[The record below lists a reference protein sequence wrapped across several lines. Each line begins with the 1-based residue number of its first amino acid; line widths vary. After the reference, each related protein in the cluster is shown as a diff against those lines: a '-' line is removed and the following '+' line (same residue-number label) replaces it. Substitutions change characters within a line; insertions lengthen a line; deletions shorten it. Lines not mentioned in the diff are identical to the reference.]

1 MAPVSEVFGAGSGGD
16 VRWGAWSML
25 GHAPAAELLARSGC
39 DWLVLDAQHG
49 LYDDAA
55 VVEALAVLPAPPTGP
70 PVLVRVAEGSS
81 VLVGRA
87 LDAGAAGVVVPLVE
101 TPEQAAEV
109 AAACRYAPRGH
120 RSWGALAGLRG
131 REAPEPAAAD
141 AAVACVVMVETARAL
156 EQVEAIA
163 ATPGVDAVL
172 VGPFDLSLTLGTT
185 VDALLADTSP
195 GAPLPRVVAACRAAG
210 VPAAAFAADPARA
223 RRFAAHGFSAVVA
236 GTDALLLA
244 EAAAARVADLRG

>member
-1 MAPVSEVFGAGSGGD
+1 VFGPGGD
-16 VRWGAWSML
+16 AVRWGAWSML
-25 GHAPAAELLARSGC
+25 GHAPAAELLARSGV

-49 LYDDAA
+49 LYDDAG
-55 VVEALAVLPAPPTGP
+55 VVEALAALPADP
-70 PVLVRVAEGSS
+70 PVLVRVAAGSS
-81 VLVGRA
+81 VAVGRA

-131 REAPEPAAAD
+131 RPAPEPRAAD
-141 AAVACVVMVETARAL
+141 DAVVCVVMVETARGL
-156 EQVEAIA
+156 DHVEAIA

-185 VDALLADTSP
+185 VDALLADTSA

-210 VPAAAFAADPARA
+210 VGSAAFAADPARA
-223 RRFAAHGFSAVVA
+223 RAFAALGFGAVVA
-236 GTDALLLA
+236 ATDAALLA
-244 EAAAARVADLRG
+244 EAAAARITELRG